1 MVTFKS
7 YQEFFESIE
16 VTKNF
21 LVTFFF
27 TKKKL
32 PSFFG
37 NLVTFW
43 KLRNLVTFSVL
54 RIRSNTEK

>member
-21 LVTFFF
+21 LVTFFYQEKV
-27 TKKKL
+27 TK
-32 PSFFG
+32 FFFC
-37 NLVTFW
+37 T
-43 KLRNLVTFSVL
+43 
-54 RIRSNTEK
+54 I